1 MFVIDTQELQDS
13 VVSIVNPYEVD
24 VPALV
29 RELDDVVPLKV
40 LRDTEV
46 DFHVAMALTPAR
58 VGRHVYL
65 N

>member
-1 MFVIDTQELQDS
+1 MTVIDTQELQDS
-13 VVSIVNPYEVD
+13 VVSMVNPYEVD
-24 VPALV
+24 VVALV
-29 RELDDVVPLKV
+29 RELDDIVPLMV
-40 LRDTEV
+40 PRDTDI